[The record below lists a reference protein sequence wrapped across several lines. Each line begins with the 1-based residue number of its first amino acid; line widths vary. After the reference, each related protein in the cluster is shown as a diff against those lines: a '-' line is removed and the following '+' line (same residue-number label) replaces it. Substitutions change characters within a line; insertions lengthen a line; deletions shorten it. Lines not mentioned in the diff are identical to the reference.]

1 MDLVTLS
8 SNSESDLNIRNKPDN
23 FTPNPDSVF
32 VCSGKGAQS
41 SITELRCGIEAK
53 LGLEIPEIGYVT
65 KVWALPSHVDSKVDD
80 DGDLILLS
88 FADRSAVIHV
98 SSDAMEGAEL
108 EPSGTQLDLEHRT
121 IAAAYSKD
129 RAIQVTEQSIVILD
143 AGTRYVQ
150 SIHCNRA
157 YLFTHPVM
165 FYQGG
170 HR

>member
-8 SNSESDLNIRNKPDN
+8 SISESDLNIRNKPDS

-41 SITELRCGIEAK
+41 SITELRCGVEAK

-98 SSDAMEGAEL
+98 SSDAME
-108 EPSGTQLDLEHRT
+108 
-121 IAAAYSKD
+121 
-129 RAIQVTEQSIVILD
+129 
-143 AGTRYVQ
+143 
-150 SIHCNRA
+150 
-157 YLFTHPVM
+157 
-165 FYQGG
+165 
-170 HR
+170 